1 MKKLALLGLALLVIG
16 CARAPVHKGKPASQW
31 MEQLGDPDPAVR
43 RQAARSLAAL
53 EAKEAVPGLITALK
67 DKDQG
72 VRADAAEALWSIGP
86 PAKDAVPDL
95 IAALKDRSP
104 DVRYN
109 AAGALGE
116 IGAGA
121 KDAVPALNACLKDR
135 GPNVPDAA
143 RKALEKIRRA
153 LKKQQAG
160 A

>member
-1 MKKLALLGLALLVIG
+1 MKKLALLGLAVLVVG
-16 CARAPVHKGKPASQW
+16 CARAPLHKGKPASHW

-43 RQAARSLAAL
+43 RQAANSLAAL

-67 DKDQG
+67 DKDTG
-72 VRADAAEALWSIGP
+72 VRASAAEALWSIGP
-86 PAKDAVPDL
+86 EAKEAVPDL
-95 IAALKDRSP
+95 IAALKDKSP
-104 DVRYN
+104 EVRLN

-116 IGAGA
+116 IGAEA

-135 GPNVPDAA
+135 DKDVHDEA